1 MTQAEPAHNDSAGH
15 LYQPLAQD
23 QKEIRLLKLR
33 AGVRSAPVECV
44 LSTVSLLD
52 IPKPVYETISYCW
65 GDESV
70 RDTISVNGRELDV
83 PSSAKNALLRM
94 RDALQERIL
103 WIDAICIDQ
112 QNFDERAQQV
122 SIMGDVYFRGQ
133 RCLVYIGED
142 EGIAHE
148 VFKGIHIV
156 LDDAREMTEDFTNW
170 QDFIARDKMETR
182 SQTPPS
188 CKPDW
193 EVLEKFYG
201 RPWFR

>member
-1 MTQAEPAHNDSAGH
+1 MTQAETAHKDSAGP
-15 LYQPLAQD
+15 LYQPLAPD
-23 QKEIRLLKLR
+23 RKEIRLLKVE
-33 AGVRSAPVECV
+33 AGLLAAPLECS

-52 IPKPVYETISYCW
+52 NPNPVYETISYCW
-65 GDESV
+65 GDSSM

-83 PSSAKNALLRM
+83 PSSAKNALLCM
-94 RDALQERIL
+94 RDASQERIL

-112 QNFDERAQQV
+112 ENFSERSQQV
-122 SIMGDVYFRGQ
+122 SIMGDVYFQGQ
-133 RCLVYIGED
+133 RCLIYLGED

-148 VFKGIHIV
+148 ASKAIDIV
-156 LDDAREMTEDFTNW
+156 LDDAREMTDDFTKW
-170 QDFIARDKMETR
+170 QDFIGRDKMETR